1 MTGGDSGSLLVQ
13 DVSTNPRAIGLLF
26 AGNSI
31 YAFANPISQVLASL
45 APAWW
50 ESKIALA
57 NLRSRNIRLHA
68 CAHFLQC
75 SFRKMQSC
83 RIFWRRFGVCL
94 VVFLLALFFACGQN
108 MAQGS
113 SPSPKRDINVV
124 LAAHDKELLAIPG
137 VVGVYV
143 GTLEDRRT
151 PCLRVMV
158 ARKTAESR
166 KVPQSIE
173 GYPIVIEVTGEIRA
187 LDKP

>member
-1 MTGGDSGSLLVQ
+1 M
-13 DVSTNPRAIGLLF
+13 
-26 AGNSI
+26 
-31 YAFANPISQVLASL
+31 
-45 APAWW
+45 
-50 ESKIALA
+50 
-57 NLRSRNIRLHA
+57 
-68 CAHFLQC
+68 
-75 SFRKMQSC
+75 
-83 RIFWRRFGVCL
+83 
-94 VVFLLALFFACGQN
+94 LALFFACRQN

-124 LAAHDKELLAIPG
+124 LAAHDKGLLAIPG

-166 KVPQSIE
+166 NVPQSIE